1 MGFLEIRFSEVMQ
14 LKVRRKTHLRLD
26 WRRQRRARANIST
39 TLKSSIQGFKC
50 GSKLINLFAY
60 FQDLITSQNAA

>member
-26 WRRQRRARANIST
+26 WRRQVRAGANTST
-39 TLKSSIQGFKC
+39 ILQVPFKV
-50 GSKLINLFAY
+50 
-60 FQDLITSQNAA
+60 

>member
-14 LKVRRKTHLRLD
+14 LKVRRKTHLGLD

-39 TLKSSIQGFKC
+39 TLKVPFKVLSV
-50 GSKLINLFAY
+50 GAS
-60 FQDLITSQNAA
+60 